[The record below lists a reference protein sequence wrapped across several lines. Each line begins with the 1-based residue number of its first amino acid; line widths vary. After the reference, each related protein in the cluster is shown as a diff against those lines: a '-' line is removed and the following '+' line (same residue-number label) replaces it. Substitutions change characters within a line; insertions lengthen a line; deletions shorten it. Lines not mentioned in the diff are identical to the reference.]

1 MVEIKKDSLEDAFNK
16 EPKENKANSTA
27 VNSTPANSNP
37 TPVSKEMEIGYHQGA
52 LNTLLNER
60 NELIRLIQQIE
71 SIMQAHIKRLEE
83 MGVKIQTSNDKK
95 E

>member
-16 EPKENKANSTA
+16 EPKENKKIA
-27 VNSTPANSNP
+27 TPNSNTINS
-37 TPVSKEMEIGYHQGA
+37 TPVSKEMEIGYHQGT

-83 MGVKIQTSNDKK
+83 MGVKIQTSNEKK